1 MLRTRAVHETVNG
14 RLDLASAFAEQAD
27 VCARATGDPWLI
39 AVAAYARALAAGDRR
54 ELRARVDRAAS
65 LLEQAGD
72 AYHLADLFYYAGYRA
87 LSSGD
92 DDDAAEFL
100 ARAVALTRELDDP
113 FLWMLVRGKW
123 GLAALFTDDTAG
135 AAAAFRE
142 ALELARELVVLPVAF
157 EGLRGLAAIAA
168 RHGDLDRAARLYGA
182 AGAHRYEGTGASG
195 RRAGSRHVLRTRPGA
210 PRRRGLGQRGARRR
224 GAGLP

>member
-1 MLRTRAVHETVNG
+1 M
-14 RLDLASAFAEQAD
+14 
-27 VCARATGDPWLI
+27 
-39 AVAAYARALAAGDRR
+39 AAGDRR

-72 AYHLADLFYYAGYRA
+72 AYHLADLFHIAGYRA
-87 LSSGD
+87 LWSGSH
-92 DDDAAEFL
+92 DDAAEFL

-123 GLAALFTDDTAG
+123 GLAALLTDDTAG

-142 ALELARELVVLPVAF
+142 QLELARELVVLPVAF

-182 AGAHRYEGTGASG
+182 AGAHRYERTGAPG
-195 RRAGSRHVLRTRPGA
+195 RRAGPRHVLRPRPGA
-210 PRRRGLGQRGARRR
+210 PRHRGLGRRRARRR
-224 GAGLP
+224 GARLP